1 MTETFVKI
9 LSILAKKKERKVS
22 IPTSIIRQ
30 RKRTPWEHPAHGV
43 THTASKAKLTSPVNE
58 K

>member
-9 LSILAKKKERKVS
+9 LSILAKKKERKFS

-30 RKRTPWEHPAHGV
+30 RKRTPWEHPAHSV